1 MWQLHYVRA
10 RELALERAR
19 EAERAR
25 LVRLHRENRIASGP
39 RFARIRR
46 GGAVAAAW
54 VARHLDE
61 RAAHDALIKRT
72 LTEDPTPALG

>member
-10 RELALERAR
+10 REIATERSR

-25 LVRLHRENRIASGP
+25 LVRLHKEGRIASGP
-39 RFARIRR
+39 RFAGVRR

-61 RAAHDALIKRT
+61 RAAHDALAKRS
-72 LTEDPTPALG
+72 LTEDRAAVLS